1 MSHTASLRG
10 GAQAIDRGAKRID
23 RLVDDLLGV
32 SQLLMG
38 CLELRRENVD
48 LAELVDMVVRQNTA
62 TSAKHPIRVEGEPV
76 VVFADRVRLT
86 QVLDTLLDN
95 AIRYSPRGGDIE
107 ITVATLAHE
116 ATVCVRDH
124 GVGIPREKQA
134 RIFERFY
141 RAHTDT
147 PHDYGGMGVGLYIA
161 REVISQHDG
170 TMWFESEEGSGSK
183 FCFSLLV

>member
-1 MSHTASLRG
+1 
-10 GAQAIDRGAKRID
+10 
-23 RLVDDLLGV
+23 
-32 SQLLMG
+32 MG

-48 LAELVDMVVRQNTA
+48 LAELVDIVVRRNTA

-124 GVGIPREKQA
+124 GVGIPRKKQT

-161 REVISQHDG
+161 REVISQHGG
-170 TMWFESEEGSGSK
+170 TMWFKSEEGSGSR